1 VDDCGIGQ
9 PENAGAATV
18 AFGHKTFGDQ
28 NVQSLPN
35 GDLCC
40 AELSSPTSFDNFLAW
55 GELTAK
61 NRFTELDR

>member
-1 VDDCGIGQ
+1 
-9 PENAGAATV
+9 V